1 MSFWSRY
8 WHGPIAAIRPYLLVK
23 GALILL
29 AIDLWTDRLARGAH
43 YGVGGFNVAHF
54 QWLDAIQ
61 PMPSPGGYV
70 GLMLLCGL
78 LAMGILFGASGR
90 LVPACLFLA
99 YTYSW
104 SMSRLDGF
112 QHHYFLSLVLFCLIF
127 FPKINHHQLFNADKA
142 KMGIKNHTD
151 PSRAGP
157 MTSAWS
163 YALLAA
169 IIAIV
174 YGYTAITKCDLQWLS
189 GQTFKSIGGTDT
201 VFQPAISVLAHIGL
215 PESAF
220 WILISIG
227 IVILE
232 SIVMLGYL
240 AAARC
245 ADSTQ
250 RWRRM
255 GCMGMWLV
263 SMALHLGIELVG
275 LQIGFFSYYMVLLA
289 TVFFFPAKWLIA
301 IGWLCAQPYRHFESY
316 SQQLMA
322 ARLKGIVGW
331 CLQAILAIAL
341 VGFTY
346 LVASVANLPGAISA
360 CFSFLLIMV
369 SSILLARAGRQL
381 TARMAATAFAIGALW
396 IALEASYV
404 RFDFYSAF
412 ADNLKQ
418 MGHLNSA
425 TENFEKANLYVKNDH
440 ERRAHLLSALG
451 ILQQSK
457 GRHTEAMEYYRKSL
471 TADPNYAAGHFFLG
485 AALTATG
492 ESERALEYFAA
503 SARLA
508 PTWPKPFNGMAWI
521 MATDFDPSVHQPQQ
535 AIKHAR
541 HAFEL
546 GGHASHLDTLAVAY
560 AAAGQFDEAI
570 KTAHK
575 ALELAKVEQA
585 VDLIEEIKDRIA
597 LFHQGIPYEAKLDA
611 TNKPEHLKQYTPANP

>member
-1 MSFWSRY
+1 MSCWSRY
-8 WHGPIAAIRPYLLVK
+8 WHDPIAAIRPYLLVK

-43 YGVGGFNVAHF
+43 YGVGGFNIAHF

-61 PMPSPGGYV
+61 PMPSPGVYV

-78 LAMGILFGASGR
+78 LAMAILFGASGR
-90 LVPACLFLA
+90 LAPACLFLA

-104 SMSRLDGF
+104 SMSRIDDY

-127 FPKINHHQLFNADKA
+127 FPKINHHQLFSANKA
-142 KMGIKNHTD
+142 KMGVKRQVN
-151 PSRAGP
+151 SSGASP
-157 MTSAWS
+157 MTCAWS

-174 YGYTAITKCDLQWLS
+174 YGYTTATKCDLHWLS
-189 GQTFKSIGGTDT
+189 GQTFKSIGRTDT
-201 VFQPAISVLAHIGL
+201 VFQAAISVLPHIGL
-215 PESAF
+215 SESAF
-220 WILISIG
+220 WILASIG
-227 IVILE
+227 IVVLE
-232 SIVMLGYL
+232 FIVTLGYL

-245 ADSTQ
+245 ADSTR
-250 RWRRM
+250 RWSRM

-263 SMALHLGIELVG
+263 SMTLHLGIELVG

-289 TVFFFPAKWLIA
+289 TVFFLPAKWLNA
-301 IGWLCAQPYRHFESY
+301 IGWLCAQPYRYLESY
-316 SQQLMA
+316 FQPVA
-322 ARLKGIVGW
+322 ANLKGTVGR
-331 CLQAILAIAL
+331 CIQAILAIA
-341 VGFTY
+341 VIAFAY

-360 CFSFLLIMV
+360 CFAFLLIMASGV
-369 SSILLARAGRQL
+369 LLARAADRQL
-381 TARMAATAFAIGALW
+381 TTRLAATAFSSVALW

-404 RFDFYSAF
+404 RFEFYSAY

-418 MGHLNSA
+418 LGDLDGA
-425 TENFEKANLYVKNDH
+425 TENFEKANLYVKRDN
-440 ERRAHLLSALG
+440 ERHAHLLSALG
-451 ILQQSK
+451 ILQQSQ

-471 TADPNYAAGHFFLG
+471 MVDPNYAAGHFFLG

-492 ESERALEYFAA
+492 ESERALEYFAE

-535 AIKHAR
+535 AIEHAHR
-541 HAFEL
+541 AFEL

-570 KTAHK
+570 QTAHK

-585 VDLIEEIKDRIA
+585 VDLIDEIKDRIA
-597 LFHQGIPYEAKLDA
+597 LFDQNIPYKAKVDT
-611 TNKPEHLKQYTPANP
+611 TNKPGHLEQHTPAAQ